1 MDNNRSPVIWR
12 LDVLSLEEM
21 LNEDVETGIR
31 VPRESHRQMSTL
43 GLPSRHFTVCVGGGV
58 GGQRANNVRLCSILL
73 LHHTA
78 PVPFQKRARA
88 GLRGLEG
95 KARYLPGLCGWLA
108 PSTELIPPSASPKY
122 KHSKEVWV
130 KNKRLSD
137 ETRFSW
143 ALRYFSELLLSHSS
157 SPGTHCG
164 ICHLPTAPEYAT
176 AMSLSSP
183 CPIPTPLRAVS
194 GSCPTLHGR
203 LYLCSVRISRTLSAN
218 QIFLAVTSPPDF
230 KGVGRGR
237 IRIQ

>member
-1 MDNNRSPVIWR
+1 MKMWKLGSQHQGKVVSKCPHYSCPHTV
-12 LDVLSLEEM
+12 SL
-21 LNEDVETGIR
+21 
-31 VPRESHRQMSTL
+31 
-43 GLPSRHFTVCVGGGV
+43 CVWGGG
-58 GGQRANNVRLCSILL
+58 RAKRAAAPRPASPSNMLLCSISL

-78 PVPFQKRARA
+78 PVPFQKRACA
-88 GLRGLEG
+88 GLRSLEG

-108 PSTELIPPSASPKY
+108 PSTELISPLAPPKY

-130 KNKRLSD
+130 KNKPLSD
-137 ETRFSW
+137 ETSFSW
-143 ALRYFSELLLSHSS
+143 ALRYFSEVLLSHSS
-157 SPGTHCG
+157 SLGTHCG
-164 ICHLPTAPEYAT
+164 ICHLPTASEHTT

-183 CPIPTPLRAVS
+183 RPIPTPFMAVS